1 MPLAGTPREQ
11 KHYREIREEYPEKG
25 KEYAARVA
33 RNIVRAN
40 TPGGRKLK
48 GTTEYGRNWGP
59 PYSEPLSK
67 KGAFYGEGV
76 RHALT
81 ALGLEKQAGTISK
94 ALLWPFMKMGPK
106 AGSGFL
112 GTAPFLAP
120 AGALAG
126 GVTGAVAGDEEH
138 RLRNAL
144 LGALAGGGLGG
155 LAAGTH
161 GAVRH
166 HLSKVPSKLPSPM
179 SPGGSIINPE
189 AEPIRKRIFREA
201 AGVAGLGGV
210 GGGLLAAKEG
220 SDKTANWR
228 EALLN
233 TLKSRQYGEFVTR
246 MPIQMATGGALGA
259 LTGSLS
265 DQPIKGMGIGM
276 LGGLTSGFSVAAA
289 PRLREMLIKRMQQGV
304 R

>member
-67 KGAFYGEGV
+67 KGAFYNAGCN
-76 RHALT
+76 T
-81 ALGLEKQAGTISK
+81 ALEKVGLSRAG
-94 ALLWPFMKMGPK
+94 MG
-106 AGSGFL
+106 
-112 GTAPFLAP
+112 
-120 AGALAG
+120 
-126 GVTGAVAGDEEH
+126 
-138 RLRNAL
+138 
-144 LGALAGGGLGG
+144 
-155 LAAGTH
+155 
-161 GAVRH
+161 
-166 HLSKVPSKLPSPM
+166 
-179 SPGGSIINPE
+179 
-189 AEPIRKRIFREA
+189 
-201 AGVAGLGGV
+201 
-210 GGGLLAAKEG
+210 
-220 SDKTANWR
+220 

-233 TLKSRQYGEFVTR
+233 ALKSRQYGEFMTR

-265 DQPIKGMGIGM
+265 EHPLEGMGIGM
-276 LGGLTSGFSVAAA
+276 LGGATSGFSVAAA
-289 PRLREMLIKRMQQGV
+289 PRLREMLIKRLQGV